1 MHFAYVT
8 RGPQK
13 ENKQCAGIFFNV
25 NKIINNIRTFL
36 TFSISYCCLLVAF
49 SEINSS
55 MPFVLLNFGSAGS
68 MLNRCDVY
76 NAENRSSFTST

>member
-1 MHFAYVT
+1 MHFVYVV
-8 RGPQK
+8 RGPDK
-13 ENKQCAGIFFNV
+13 ENKQSADIFLYA
-25 NKIINNIRTFL
+25 NKIVNNIKTFL
-36 TFSISYCCLLVAF
+36 TFSVSYCCLRVAF

-68 MLNRCDVY
+68 ILNRCDVY